1 MKDALKRLSIIHRYY
16 KITRFYS
23 FLKTSAYQGLFMVV
37 VFVLLLMAVN
47 FFIIDIN
54 LMIHNIVEKYSPT
67 IVILCFLLSES
78 ILGLIPPEIF
88 ILWSSKSANP
98 YLFLFGLATASYIGG
113 AVSYFIGTRISLM
126 PNVSKHIEK
135 RIKQHII
142 NLRAWGGAFII
153 LGALSP
159 IPHSLVSI
167 GAGLIDYKFKY
178 YLLWSLFRYLRF
190 VIYYLIILK
199 VL

>member
-142 NLRAWGGAFII
+142 NLRT
-153 LGALSP
+153 
-159 IPHSLVSI
+159 
-167 GAGLIDYKFKY
+167 
-178 YLLWSLFRYLRF
+178 
-190 VIYYLIILK
+190 
-199 VL
+199 